1 MLKLTKAKQIKTNI
15 EYFSR
20 FLQVLNNGDGNKLL
34 NNEAATADQGL
45 KGSVR

>member
-34 NNEAATADQGL
+34 SYLIFQNIYIFS
-45 KGSVR
+45 KIII